1 MSDSIQMFMLFC
13 ITLIAVLCVTSAV
26 ICFSKDKVN
35 FNIKARTKLPDQSET
50 EFGIE
55 VAKDPEKIK

>member
-1 MSDSIQMFMLFC
+1 MSEITQMFKLFC
-13 ITLIAVLCVTSAV
+13 ITSIAVLGITSAV
-26 ICFSKDKVN
+26 VFFSKDRIS

-55 VAKDPEKIK
+55 VHKDDKKTK